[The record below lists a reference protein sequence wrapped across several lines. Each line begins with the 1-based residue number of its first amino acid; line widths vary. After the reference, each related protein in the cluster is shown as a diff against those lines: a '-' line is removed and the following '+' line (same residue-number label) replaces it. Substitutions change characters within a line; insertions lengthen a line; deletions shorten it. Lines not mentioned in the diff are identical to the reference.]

1 MTQRAIIFDLDG
13 TLIDSESLAFVAW
26 ERALKQFNR
35 VFKREDESLVLG
47 IDLTGA
53 IANIKRHFQ
62 LTDSIETIYQVLGRE
77 WTTLTAQGLPTMP
90 GVHDLLDALDQRQIQ
105 WGVATN
111 SDLSYA
117 VQHLSHVGL
126 AKRAQAIVGQDM
138 VPNPKPAPD
147 VFAECAR
154 LMGFEPVNCI
164 AVEDSRVGH
173 RAAKAAGMTVVVVLE
188 GATSAEFPHADL
200 ILPNLHAFREQIDLI
215 LNR

>member
-1 MTQRAIIFDLDG
+1 MTQRAIVFDLDG

-35 VFKREDESLVLG
+35 VFKHEDELLVLG
-47 IDLTGA
+47 IDLSGA
-53 IANIKRHFQ
+53 LANVKRHFR
-62 LTDSIETIYQVLGRE
+62 LTESIETIYRVLGRE
-77 WTTLTAQGLPTMP
+77 WTVLTAQGLPTMP
-90 GVHDLLDALDQRQIQ
+90 GVHILLDTLDQRRIQ

-117 VQHLSHVGL
+117 FQHLSHVGL
-126 AKRAQAIVGQDM
+126 AARAKAIVGQDM
-138 VPNPKPAPD
+138 VANPKPSPD

-154 LMGFEPVNCI
+154 LMGVEPANCI
-164 AVEDSRVGH
+164 AVEDSKVGH

-200 ILPNLHAFREQIDLI
+200 ILPNLHAFQAQLDQILI
-215 LNR
+215 L